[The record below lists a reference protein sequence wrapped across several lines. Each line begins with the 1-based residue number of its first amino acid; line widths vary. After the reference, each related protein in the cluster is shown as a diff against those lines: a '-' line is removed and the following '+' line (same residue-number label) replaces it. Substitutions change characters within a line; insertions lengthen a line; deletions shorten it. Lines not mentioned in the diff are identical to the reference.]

1 MAKYINEWT
10 ELRHYRELA
19 VRYDEL
25 IRLETNAD
33 WDRNADWCDKDLE
46 ELRHDA
52 YVAIKNYRE
61 AIGAR
66 RDAMTN
72 VFYDKL
78 DFADTFKPR
87 RSFWDIFKRK
97 ES

>member
-19 VRYDEL
+19 VRHDEL
-25 IRLETNAD
+25 LTLGVHLD
-33 WDRNADWCDKDLE
+33 FDRDADWCDKDLE

-61 AIGAR
+61 AVGKRKSAIE
-66 RDAMTN
+66 N